1 MFTFKRVRWACPFLD
16 CIDLFQQKSPLLT
29 RIIIFSSHLPVIY
42 SMIIDQYLPYR
53 HERQLNKHASLYCLP
68 HPITAQV
75 NQPEGC
81 YRSCTV
87 KMRWPKFRIAAD
99 IKINEICVLHFP
111 IFFRSFSHKA
121 TNAIGSANPLCAIY
135 LHSVVFTVF
144 KLQQQYTYSL
154 PRKSLLK
161 ISCH

>member
-53 HERQLNKHASLYCLP
+53 HERQLNKHTSLYCLP

-87 KMRWPKFRIAAD
+87 KMRWPKFRMAAD

-111 IFFRSFSHKA
+111 IFFFAVFPIKRQMRLAARTPCVPYICTQWFSQCLNSNNNTHILFHE
-121 TNAIGSANPLCAIY
+121 NHC
-135 LHSVVFTVF
+135 
-144 KLQQQYTYSL
+144 
-154 PRKSLLK
+154 
-161 ISCH
+161 